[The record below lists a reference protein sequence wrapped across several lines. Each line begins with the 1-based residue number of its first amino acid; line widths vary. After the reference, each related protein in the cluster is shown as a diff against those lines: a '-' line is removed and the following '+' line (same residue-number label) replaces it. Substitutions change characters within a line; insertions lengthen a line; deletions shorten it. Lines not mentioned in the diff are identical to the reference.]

1 MTHFDVSIFGED
13 AKKIQEILGLHE
25 EQEIFID
32 GKLAVKYRSIE
43 GHSKIEIKI
52 ELTIVVSML
61 NSAKMCSI
69 KGRGPYAGIIL
80 TVLRLVMS
88 FGYLIRS
95 SCTKFDL
102 CQGRN

>member
-1 MTHFDVSIFGED
+1 MTYFDVSIFGEN

-52 ELTIVVSML
+52 ELPSSDTKIENVKDLSQMCRDCFL
-61 NSAKMCSI
+61 KAKAS
-69 KGRGPYAGIIL
+69 K
-80 TVLRLVMS
+80 TVLNCVN
-88 FGYLIRS
+88 
-95 SCTKFDL
+95 CTIPRAIECAEGVKE
-102 CQGRN
+102 